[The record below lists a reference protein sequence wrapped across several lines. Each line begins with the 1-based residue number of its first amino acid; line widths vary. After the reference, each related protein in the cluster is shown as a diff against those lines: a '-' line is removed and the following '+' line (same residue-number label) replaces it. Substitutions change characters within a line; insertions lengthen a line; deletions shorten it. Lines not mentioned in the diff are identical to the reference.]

1 MQYCTLVHTIKM
13 SPEMIAN
20 ISSTQA
26 TPRRFPE
33 EKFKWFF
40 KCEALENSLAVQRI
54 GLHALLLKAWVQS
67 LVREL
72 ISHKAAWHSQKRK
85 RITFS

>member
-33 EKFKWFF
+33 EKF
-40 KCEALENSLAVQRI
+40 
-54 GLHALLLKAWVQS
+54 
-67 LVREL
+67 
-72 ISHKAAWHSQKRK
+72 
-85 RITFS
+85 

>member
-1 MQYCTLVHTIKM
+1 MQYCILVRTIKM

-33 EKFKWFF
+33 EKF
-40 KCEALENSLAVQRI
+40 
-54 GLHALLLKAWVQS
+54 
-67 LVREL
+67 
-72 ISHKAAWHSQKRK
+72 
-85 RITFS
+85 